1 MFSHLSKSTLAQAA
15 LFKNKPVY
23 VQFYITARCNLTCQQ
38 CNIIYSNSDVREC
51 NIDEIIGNV
60 LLESTSEYGSYM
72 LAFAPIDII
81 GTSRRSSLCG
91 QGLDLASNTSAL
103 SDAQRFD
110 LKEVGLQS
118 EHADSAQASTQVIV
132 E

>member
-1 MFSHLSKSTLAQAA
+1 
-15 LFKNKPVY
+15 
-23 VQFYITARCNLTCQQ
+23 
-38 CNIIYSNSDVREC
+38 
-51 NIDEIIGNV
+51 
-60 LLESTSEYGSYM
+60 M